1 MSSRPPLAL
10 IILLLSFPQIV
21 ETIYSPALPLI
32 ANRYQVRPEDV
43 GQTLS
48 LWFVG
53 FALGVVV
60 WGRLCDLWGRRPTLL
75 AGLTLYALGAGWALI
90 APDFSHLLGAR
101 LLSAFGAAVGSIV
114 TQTAL
119 RDSYNG
125 ESLGRVFSL
134 LGMALAISPAVGM
147 FAGEEIAAITGH
159 EGIFA
164 ALGLLAAALLTASSI
179 LWPETL
185 PASITVAPFRS
196 TLHRMLLDGAIWRS
210 ALLVSVFNLAIF
222 GYYQLGSFLF
232 ARLEGSWT
240 DFGRSGIVLA
250 AASVIAAV
258 ANSRLLRRG
267 WGAERL
273 TGLGILL
280 LVTGAMLVMLFAN
293 GPAILLGM
301 AVIAGAYAIAIP
313 NILSRALKAYTDRL
327 GTAGAIL
334 SLLYY
339 NLLGAGLLLA
349 GLVQRLDLV
358 LLACATTAG
367 LVFFYPR
374 ARLNRPTSPRKLRP
388 AKCRAR
394 HLGK

>member
-1 MSSRPPLAL
+1 MSSRPPLML
-10 IILLLSFPQIV
+10 VILLLSFPQIV

-32 ANRYQVRPEDV
+32 ANRYQVGPEDA

-60 WGRLCDLWGRRPTLL
+60 WGRLSDLWGRRPALL

-90 APDFSHLLGAR
+90 APDFIHLLGAR

-119 RDSYNG
+119 RDSYSG
-125 ESLGRVFSL
+125 ESLRRVFSL

-147 FAGEEIAAITGH
+147 LAGEEIAVTTGH
-159 EGIFA
+159 EGVFA
-164 ALGLLAAALLTASSI
+164 ALGLLAAALLTASCI

-185 PASITVAPFRS
+185 PASIAVVPFRS
-196 TLHRMLLDGAIWRS
+196 TLRRMLLDRAIWRC
-210 ALLVSVFNLAIF
+210 AMLVSVFNLAIF
-222 GYYQLGSFLF
+222 GYYQLGPFLF
-232 ARLEGSWT
+232 AGMEGSWI

-267 WGAERL
+267 WSVEKL
-273 TGLGILL
+273 TRLGILL
-280 LVTGAMLVMLFAN
+280 LAAGAMLVMLFAR

-313 NILSRALKAYTDRL
+313 NILSQALKAYADRL

-334 SLLYY
+334 SLFYY

-349 GLVQRLDLV
+349 GVVQRLDRV
-358 LLACATTAG
+358 LIACATTAA
-367 LVFFYPR
+367 LAFFYPR
-374 ARLNRPTSPRKLRP
+374 SKPN
-388 AKCRAR
+388 
-394 HLGK
+394 

>member
-1 MSSRPPLAL
+1 MSSRPPLML
-10 IILLLSFPQIV
+10 VILLLSFPQIV

-32 ANRYQVRPEDV
+32 ANRYQVGPEDA

-60 WGRLCDLWGRRPTLL
+60 WGRLCDLWGRRPALL

-119 RDSYNG
+119 RDSYSG
-125 ESLGRVFSL
+125 ESLRRVFSL

-147 FAGEEIAAITGH
+147 LAGEEIAVTTGH
-159 EGIFA
+159 EGVFA
-164 ALGLLAAALLTASSI
+164 ALGLLAAALLTASCI

-185 PASITVAPFRS
+185 PASIAVVPFRS
-196 TLHRMLLDGAIWRS
+196 TLRRMLLDRAIWRC
-210 ALLVSVFNLAIF
+210 AMLVSVFNLAIF
-222 GYYQLGSFLF
+222 GYYQLGPFLF
-232 ARLEGSWT
+232 AGMEGSWI

-267 WGAERL
+267 WSVEKL
-273 TGLGILL
+273 TRLGILL
-280 LVTGAMLVMLFAN
+280 LAAGAMLVMLFAR

-313 NILSRALKAYTDRL
+313 NILSQALKAYADRL

-334 SLLYY
+334 SLFYY

-349 GLVQRLDLV
+349 GVVQRLDLV
-358 LLACATTAG
+358 LIACATTAA
-367 LVFFYPR
+367 LAFFYPR
-374 ARLNRPTSPRKLRP
+374 SRLN
-388 AKCRAR
+388 
-394 HLGK
+394 

>member
-1 MSSRPPLAL
+1 MSSRPPLML

-32 ANRYQVRPEDV
+32 ANRYQVGPEDA

-48 LWFVG
+48 LWFIG

-60 WGRLCDLWGRRPTLL
+60 WGRLCDLWGRRPALL

-90 APDFSHLLGAR
+90 APDFIHLLGAR

-119 RDSYNG
+119 RDSYSG

-147 FAGEEIAAITGH
+147 LAGEEIAVTTGH
-159 EGIFA
+159 EGVFA
-164 ALGLLAAALLTASSI
+164 ALGLLAAALLTASCI

-185 PASITVAPFRS
+185 PASIAVVPFRS
-196 TLHRMLLDGAIWRS
+196 TLRRMLLDGAIWRC
-210 ALLVSVFNLAIF
+210 AMLVSVFNLAIF
-222 GYYQLGSFLF
+222 GYYQLGPFLF
-232 ARLEGSWT
+232 AGLEGSWI

-267 WGAERL
+267 WSVEKL
-273 TGLGILL
+273 TRLGILL
-280 LVTGAMLVMLFAN
+280 LAAGAMLVMLFAR

-313 NILSRALKAYTDRL
+313 NILSQALKAYADRL

-334 SLLYY
+334 SLFYY

-349 GLVQRLDLV
+349 GVVQRLDLV
-358 LLACATTAG
+358 LIACATTAA
-367 LVFFYPR
+367 LAFFYPR
-374 ARLNRPTSPRKLRP
+374 SRPN
-388 AKCRAR
+388 
-394 HLGK
+394 